1 MQYQTGY
8 KYQLYTDELFQTPFR
23 PDKLIKTRFI
33 LLSYDGM
40 MSILS
45 GYAWDGASGPT
56 WDTKNTMRGSLF
68 HDAAYQLIRLGLL
81 KEHSVRQIADEY
93 FGVLLKEDGMGTIR
107 RKLWIRAVK
116 RFAASAADPKNR
128 RCILTAP

>member
-23 PDKLIKTRFI
+23 SDKPIKTRFI
-33 LLSYDGM
+33 LLSCDGM

-93 FGVLLKEDGMGTIR
+93 FGVLLKEDGMSTIR

-128 RCILTAP
+128 RHILTAP